1 MPGYRKKLLDI
12 SFFVCYNG
20 CKKWE
25 EPMLVRKKSLLTGV
39 ERVREMNVTQE
50 QIERWASGEKIQNVF
65 PNLSVDD
72 REFIMT
78 GITGEEWEEFC
89 EESARDE
96 FVYDL

>member
-25 EPMLVRKKSLLTGV
+25 EPMLVRKTSLLTGV
-39 ERVREMNVTQE
+39 ERTREMNVTQE
-50 QIERWASGEKIQNVF
+50 QLNRWNNGELIQKVF
-65 PNLSVDD
+65 PHLSVDD